1 MQLFSRRQFLQFPA
15 LAGISLAASA
25 CQPVRPLA
33 SARATA
39 PLATV
44 VAQVVENALQG
55 HHVPGV
61 AVGVIRDQELIYADG
76 FGIRNLDTGAPM
88 TKNAVMSVASISKAF
103 TAIAIMQLVEAGKVD
118 VDEPYVT
125 YVPYFEME
133 DERYKAI
140 TIRHLLGHH
149 SGMPELTPDLFFSE
163 WDDPWSDDEAA
174 ERYVRSFKTGVTLN
188 QDPGGDQFIYSDFGY
203 DILADLIHKVSGELF
218 EDYVKHH
225 IFEPLGMN
233 SSTFLL
239 DAVDTEQLVAAHVYD
254 DDGTPVVWQNFPYAR
269 KHAPSSCLHT
279 TVEDLSG
286 AYERRG
292 TGWPAYFANG
302 EPNTVMGNALS
313 VGQ

>member
-1 MQLFSRRQFLQFPA
+1 MQLFSRRQFLQFSA
-15 LAGISLAASA
+15 LTGIGLAASA

-33 SARATA
+33 SAQATA

-44 VAQVVENALQG
+44 VAQVVQNALQG

-61 AVGVIRDQELIYADG
+61 AIGVIRDQELIYADG

-103 TAIAIMQLVEAGKVD
+103 TATAIMQLVEAGKVD

-125 YVPYFEME
+125 YVPYFAME
-133 DERYKAI
+133 DARYKAI

-163 WDDPWSDDEAA
+163 WDDPWTDDEAA

-203 DILADLIHKVSGELF
+203 DILADLIHKCRVNCLKIMSNT
-218 EDYVKHH
+218 
-225 IFEPLGMN
+225 IFLN
-233 SSTFLL
+233 
-239 DAVDTEQLVAAHVYD
+239 
-254 DDGTPVVWQNFPYAR
+254 R
-269 KHAPSSCLHT
+269 
-279 TVEDLSG
+279 
-286 AYERRG
+286 
-292 TGWPAYFANG
+292 
-302 EPNTVMGNALS
+302 
-313 VGQ
+313 